1 MEKNKTTE
9 VRRMKQKHKGI
20 ILESI
25 LTELWKARANLD
37 AHRGQLPEAVQS
49 HINARKQWE
58 SLKDFPDEVRKWIE
72 TDKSIIKSC
81 KEELIELG
89 VEKTLLDAGVSWI
102 QVLDYLERAKK
113 KKSK

>member
-1 MEKNKTTE
+1 M
-9 VRRMKQKHKGI
+9 KHKHKHI

-25 LTELWKARANLD
+25 LSELWDARANLD
-37 AHRGQLPEAVQS
+37 AHRGQLPEAIQS
-49 HINARKQWE
+49 HLNAKKRWE

-89 VEKTLLDAGVSWI
+89 IEKTLLNAGVSWI
-102 QVLDYLERAKK
+102 EILDYLARVEKKAKK
-113 KKSK
+113 KK